1 MPVGRLGF
9 REEMAT
15 VLVVD
20 DEPDIARAYAKWL
33 EDDHEVEVATSG
45 SEALDSMDDS
55 VDVVLLDRRMPEM
68 SGDDV
73 LAELDDLDVSPR
85 VVMVTAVEPDFE
97 MVALPFD
104 SYLMKPVSGA
114 ELKSAVEAG
123 EKKGEYKEP
132 EGDSSW
138 PAGGPG

>member
-1 MPVGRLGF
+1 
-9 REEMAT
+9 MAT

-33 EDDHEVEVATSG
+33 EDDHEVEVETSG
-45 SEALDSMDDS
+45 QDALES
-55 VDVVLLDRRMPEM
+55 VDDAVDVLLLDRRMPGM

-73 LAELDDLDVSPR
+73 LEKLGELDVNPR
-85 VVMVTAVEPDFE
+85 VVMVTAVEPEFE

-123 EKKGEYKEP
+123 GHKGEYGEP

-138 PAGGPG
+138 PAGGPN